1 MDIQGTTFR
10 GIVLAGRGLGA
21 PRMSQPT
28 FLHAVRQLTDL
39 TLVPGTLNVRL
50 PHPFEGTLPGYV
62 TEEDLGGNVWRD
74 HAPHRQGI
82 RYGEVLIAGRY
93 RGILFQGD
101 EPAYPLEQ
109 VELLSD
115 HHLRATLGLHDG
127 DMVEFTLLP
136 DQQAGKRP

>member
-1 MDIQGTTFR
+1 MSREGIPLR
-10 GIVLAGRGLGA
+10 GVVVAGRGFGA

-28 FLHAVRQLTDL
+28 LLQAAQRLTGLD
-39 TLVPGTLNVRL
+39 LVPGTLNIRL
-50 PHPFEGTLPGYV
+50 SQPFDGMLTGYL
-62 TEEDLGGNVWRD
+62 TEDDLGGNVWRD

-93 RGILFQGD
+93 RGIMFQGD
-101 EPAYPLEQ
+101 EPEYPLEL
-109 VELLSD
+109 VEILSD

-136 DQQAGKRP
+136 DQGAGKRP